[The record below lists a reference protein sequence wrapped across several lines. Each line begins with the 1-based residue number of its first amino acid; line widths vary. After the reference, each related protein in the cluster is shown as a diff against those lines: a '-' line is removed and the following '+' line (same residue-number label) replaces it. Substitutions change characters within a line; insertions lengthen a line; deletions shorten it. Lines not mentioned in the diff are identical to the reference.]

1 MNKIEQFIR
10 CCSLLVVDQSGKG
23 VDLSDLKI
31 VFQVQHAIQ
40 QRPRQLLVRV
50 YNPLPEHA
58 RKGLSEFTR
67 IILSAGY
74 ESNYAMIFDGNVQQA
89 RSGQERGTDTFI
101 DIVATAQDAAYTQA
115 TSNRVLPE
123 GWSYKDV
130 HEQVAMDFTETIKKF
145 KNDIQNSNIKSS
157 DAQKTNLEA
166 KAQKI
171 TAGTLINNNQKAPR
185 PKVIYGNT
193 RDHARNLG
201 NSTQSQWL
209 FNGNRIDY
217 YPIDNSTPLVNENEA
232 IVLEPRSGLIGRPIQ
247 AQGEINAT
255 CLLNPRLSPGT
266 KVKIDSAYILAQ
278 QVGTGYTTVDVNLR
292 RENGRTFM
300 AGISKTGIYRVI
312 SVDHRG
318 DTRGNEWYSQIICI
332 DAANTSLMS
341 KKSLEAV
348 G

>member
-166 KAQKI
+166 KA
-171 TAGTLINNNQKAPR
+171 
-185 PKVIYGNT
+185 
-193 RDHARNLG
+193 
-201 NSTQSQWL
+201 
-209 FNGNRIDY
+209 
-217 YPIDNSTPLVNENEA
+217 
-232 IVLEPRSGLIGRPIQ
+232 
-247 AQGEINAT
+247 
-255 CLLNPRLSPGT
+255 
-266 KVKIDSAYILAQ
+266 
-278 QVGTGYTTVDVNLR
+278 
-292 RENGRTFM
+292 
-300 AGISKTGIYRVI
+300 
-312 SVDHRG
+312 
-318 DTRGNEWYSQIICI
+318 
-332 DAANTSLMS
+332 
-341 KKSLEAV
+341 
-348 G
+348 